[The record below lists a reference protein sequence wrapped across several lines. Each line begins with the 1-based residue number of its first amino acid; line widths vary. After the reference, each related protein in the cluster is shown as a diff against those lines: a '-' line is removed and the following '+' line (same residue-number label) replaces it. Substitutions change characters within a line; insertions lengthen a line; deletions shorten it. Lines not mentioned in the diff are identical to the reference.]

1 MLTPG
6 YMLVTAVIVAV
17 SLTIPDQTLGP
28 SLKRLP
34 MSEPVQSSS
43 TPSSRTSQHWDVTGW
58 NMEQIRDRDE
68 DLAAYFFDTPLA
80 FATGNEDGRQN
91 QAPESYSA
99 LPTLKYESYSRF
111 RRDVRRRLLDPSIK
125 VVSYNPEK
133 WHATPYRERKD
144 PQTYMRLFAEL
155 ASSKGYLVF
164 TAPSRDLMYVK
175 GAECSSRAGETLS
188 EAFLR
193 CRMPEFAARHAD
205 GYRIQAQVLEN
216 DPITYREFV
225 IEAAVQ
231 ARAANPSVTI
241 LSNLSTSPYDYV
253 ATSQM
258 LFDACASVRDLVDG
272 HYLSINSSE
281 LDVAVAFLEMVQSED
296 GCGASSLGR

>member
-1 MLTPG
+1 M
-6 YMLVTAVIVAV
+6 VVAAVIVAV
-17 SLTIPDQTLGP
+17 SLTILDQTPGP
-28 SLKRLP
+28 SPKHLL
-34 MSEPVQSSS
+34 MSEHVQ
-43 TPSSRTSQHWDVTGW
+43 PSSMPASARTSQHWDVTGW
-58 NMEQIRDRDE
+58 NMEQIRDRD
-68 DLAAYFFDTPLA
+68 DGLAAFFFDTPLA

-91 QAPESYSA
+91 QVPESYSA
-99 LPTLKYESYSRF
+99 LPTLKYESYARF
-111 RRDVRRRLLDPSIK
+111 RRDVRRRLIRPSIR
-125 VVSYNPEK
+125 VVSYNPEN
-133 WHATPYRERKD
+133 WNATPYRERKD
-144 PQTYMRLFAEL
+144 PPTYMRLFAKL
-155 ASSKGYLVF
+155 ANSKGYFVF
-164 TAPSRDLMYVK
+164 TAPSRDLMNVK
-175 GAECSSRAGETLS
+175 AAVCSSREGETLS

-225 IEAAVQ
+225 NEAAAQ

-241 LSNLSTSPYDYV
+241 LSNLSSSPYDYV

-272 HYLSINSSE
+272 HYLSVNSSE
-281 LDVAVAFLEMVQSED
+281 LDVAVAFLEMVRSQD